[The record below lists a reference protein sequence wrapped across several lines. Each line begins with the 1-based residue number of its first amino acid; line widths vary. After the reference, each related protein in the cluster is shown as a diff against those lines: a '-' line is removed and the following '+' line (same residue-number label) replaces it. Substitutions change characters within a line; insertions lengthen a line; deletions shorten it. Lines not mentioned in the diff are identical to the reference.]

1 MSDTPAFPFVAV
13 TGQALLKLALTLIT
27 INPSIGGVLISGP
40 RGSAKTTLARGLAQL
55 LPQHGKLVTLPL
67 GASEEMLIGSLDL
80 QQALKD
86 QEIKFNPGLLAKA
99 HQGVLY
105 VDEVNLLP
113 DALVDQLLDV
123 AASRTNIIE
132 RDGISHQHP
141 ADFLLIG
148 TMNPDE
154 GELRPQLQDRFGL
167 SVNLSNQYSIDERIE
182 IVQLREE
189 FDRSPLE
196 FIKQYAGAQ
205 QALIDQIQN
214 AQQHLHSIE
223 CPVDLRRIIA
233 ERCHAANVDGMRGDI
248 VWYRAALAHAAW
260 QGRLSVELSDID
272 AVEPLVLAHRSNE
285 LQQAPAAT
293 PPPFSRPPQP
303 PRNDHPP
310 PDDSSASN
318 PNNRNSNQNNS
329 AASGSKPEPP
339 ATSGSTQNTSSHQHD
354 GEDKSDADSDQGN
367 DRDNPNDNDGNSPE
381 NGNSEKEDKNSNDQD
396 WGGLPPQQQ
405 QSQQSVRVNFN
416 NPVNSNSAQRLTPK
430 KPGTASRILAGKQKG
445 QQNAGSR
452 QGKQESSKIHW
463 FNTLTINAR
472 RATDDIDNW
481 QWRYQKSRTGKT
493 VLHLI
498 LLDTSASTLAA
509 QAFAKSK
516 GVVLQIAEQAYLM
529 REQLAV
535 MSFGHEQVKW
545 LLPQV
550 RAPKQLNTL
559 LDQTPAGGGTPIR
572 DVLAQAQHYLLG
584 VKKNNP
590 GIDIRTYLLTDG
602 RTRQSVDGLQ
612 LEGHCT
618 LIDTEQSTV
627 KRGQGQAI
635 ASALGADY
643 FSINT
648 LGVSQ

>member
-1 MSDTPAFPFVAV
+1 MSDSPAFPFVAV

-55 LPQHGKLVTLPL
+55 LPQHGKLITLPL

-86 QEIKFNPGLLAKA
+86 QQVKFNPGLLAKA
-99 HQGVLY
+99 HEGVLY

-123 AASRTNIIE
+123 AASGTNIIE

-182 IVQLREE
+182 IVQLREA
-189 FDRSPLE
+189 FDRSPAD
-196 FIKQYAGAQ
+196 FINQYTDAQ
-205 QALIDQIQN
+205 QTLIEQIQA
-214 AQQHLHSIE
+214 AQKNLHSVE
-223 CPVDLRRIIA
+223 CPVDLRRTIA

-260 QGRLSVELSDID
+260 QGRLTVQLSDID
-272 AVEPLVLAHRSNE
+272 AVEPLVLAHRSNQ
-285 LQQAPAAT
+285 LQQAPSAT
-293 PPPFSRPPQP
+293 PPPFTRPPQP
-303 PRNDHPP
+303 PRNEQKPSDDTPP
-310 PDDSSASN
+310 PKPNGTAPSDSQQN
-318 PNNRNSNQNNS
+318 KNGSNQ
-329 AASGSKPEPP
+329 
-339 ATSGSTQNTSSHQHD
+339 ATGAENT
-354 GEDKSDADSDQGN
+354 EAETADSDQQ
-367 DRDNPNDNDGNSPE
+367 NDGN
-381 NGNSEKEDKNSNDQD
+381 KNQNDDVNDQQDLQSDASGNKKSGDED

-405 QSQQSVRVNFN
+405 SSQQSVSVDF
-416 NPVNSNSAQRLTPK
+416 K
-430 KPGTASRILAGKQKG
+430 KPAEALATTKTRPQTAISRIIAGKQKG
-445 QQNAGSR
+445 QHAGGSR
-452 QGKQESSKIHW
+452 QGKQQSSKVDW
-463 FNTLTINAR
+463 FNTLVSNVLRPSKDAE
-472 RATDDIDNW
+472 NW
-481 QWRYQKSRTGKT
+481 QIRYQKAREGKA

-572 DVLAQAQHYLLG
+572 DVLMQAQHYLLG
-584 VKKNNP
+584 VKRNNP
-590 GIDIRTYLLTDG
+590 NIHIQTYLLTDG
-602 RTRQSVDGLQ
+602 RTRQALDGLR

-618 LIDTEQSTV
+618 VIDTEQSTV
-627 KRGQGQAI
+627 KRGRGRDI
-635 ASALGADY
+635 AAALGAEY

-648 LGVSQ
+648 AGASQ

>member
-1 MSDTPAFPFVAV
+1 MSDSPAFPFVAV

-86 QEIKFNPGLLAKA
+86 QQVKFNPGLLAKA
-99 HQGVLY
+99 HEGILY

-123 AASRTNIIE
+123 AASGTNIIE

-182 IVQLREE
+182 IVQLREAY
-189 FDRSPLE
+189 DRSPAD
-196 FIKQYAGAQ
+196 FIKQYADAQ
-205 QALIDQIQN
+205 QALIEQIQV
-214 AQQHLHSIE
+214 AQKNLYSVE
-223 CPVDLRRIIA
+223 CPVDLRRTIA

-248 VWYRAALAHAAW
+248 VWYRAALAHATW
-260 QGRLSVELSDID
+260 QGRLTVQQSDID

-285 LQQAPAAT
+285 LQQAPSAT
-293 PPPFSRPPQP
+293 PPPFTRPPQP
-303 PRNDHPP
+303 PSDQQKPSDDTPP
-310 PDDSSASN
+310 PKQNGTIPSDSRQN
-318 PNNRNSNQNNS
+318 KNGSNQATGANNTR
-329 AASGSKPEPP
+329 AE
-339 ATSGSTQNTSSHQHD
+339 TD
-354 GEDKSDADSDQGN
+354 
-367 DRDNPNDNDGNSPE
+367 DNDQNSDS
-381 NGNSEKEDKNSNDQD
+381 NKSQNDDVNDQSEESGNKKSGDED

-405 QSQQSVRVNFN
+405 TSQQSVRVDF
-416 NPVNSNSAQRLTPK
+416 K
-430 KPGTASRILAGKQKG
+430 KASEASVAKQARPQTATSRINAGKQKG
-445 QQNAGSR
+445 QHAGGSR
-452 QGKQESSKIHW
+452 QGKQQSSKIDW
-463 FNTLTINAR
+463 FNTLVSNALR
-472 RATDDIDNW
+472 PSKETVSW
-481 QWRYQKSRTGKT
+481 QIRYQKAREGKA

-572 DVLAQAQHYLLG
+572 DVLMQAQHYLLG
-584 VKKNNP
+584 VKRNNP
-590 GIDIRTYLLTDG
+590 NIHIQTYLLTDG
-602 RTRQSVDGLQ
+602 RTRQTLDGLQ
-612 LEGHCT
+612 LEGRCT
-618 LIDTEQSTV
+618 VIDTEQSTV
-627 KRGQGQAI
+627 KRGRGRDI
-635 ASALGADY
+635 AAALGAEY

-648 LGVSQ
+648 AGVSQ

>member
-1 MSDTPAFPFVAV
+1 MSDSPTFPFVAV

-27 INPSIGGVLISGP
+27 VNPSIGGVLISGP

-86 QEIKFNPGLLAKA
+86 QQVKFNPGLLAKA
-99 HQGVLY
+99 HDGVLY

-182 IVQLREE
+182 IVQLREA
-189 FDRSPLE
+189 FDRSPAE
-196 FIKQYAGAQ
+196 FIEQYADAQ
-205 QALIDQIQN
+205 QSLINQITV
-214 AQQHLHSIE
+214 AQQNLHSVE

-248 VWYRAALAHAAW
+248 VWFRAALAHAAW
-260 QGRLSVELSDID
+260 QGRLTVQLSDIN

-285 LQQAPAAT
+285 LQQAPSAT
-293 PPPFSRPPQP
+293 PPPFTRPPQP
-303 PRNDHPP
+303 PRDEQNPSKDTPP
-310 PDDSSASN
+310 KPKGPNASDSPSN
-318 PNNRNSNQNNS
+318 KNHSNQTTE
-329 AASGSKPEPP
+329 AD
-339 ATSGSTQNTSSHQHD
+339 NTD
-354 GEDKSDADSDQGN
+354 DE
-367 DRDNPNDNDGNSPE
+367 
-381 NGNSEKEDKNSNDQD
+381 D

-405 QSQQSVRVNFN
+405 PSQQSVRVDF
-416 NPVNSNSAQRLTPK
+416 K
-430 KPGTASRILAGKQKG
+430 KPAESLVAKKTKPQTAKSRIIAGKQKG
-445 QQNAGSR
+445 QHAGGSR
-452 QGKQESSKIHW
+452 QGKQPSSKVDW
-463 FNTLTINAR
+463 FNTFVSNALR
-472 RATDDIDNW
+472 PSKDTQNW
-481 QWRYQKSRTGKT
+481 QLRYQKAREGKA

-572 DVLAQAQHYLLG
+572 DVLMQAQHYLLG
-584 VKKNNP
+584 VKRNNP
-590 GIDIRTYLLTDG
+590 NIHIQTYLLTDG
-602 RTRQSVDGLQ
+602 RTRQTLDGLQ
-612 LEGHCT
+612 LEGNCT
-618 LIDTEQSTV
+618 VIDTEQSAV
-627 KRGQGQAI
+627 KRGRGRDI
-635 ASALGADY
+635 AAALGAEY

-648 LGVSQ
+648 AGASL

>member
-1 MSDTPAFPFVAV
+1 MSDSPAFPFVAV

-86 QEIKFNPGLLAKA
+86 QEVVFNPGLLAKA
-99 HQGVLY
+99 HNGVLY

-123 AASRTNIIE
+123 AASGSNIIE

-141 ADFLLIG
+141 ANFLLIG

-167 SVNLSNQYSIDERIE
+167 SVNLSNHYSIEERIE
-182 IVQLREE
+182 IVELREA
-189 FDRSPLE
+189 FDRSPQQ
-196 FIKQYAGAQ
+196 FIQQYADQQ
-205 QALIDQIQN
+205 QALIQQITG
-214 AQQHLHSIE
+214 AQSIVNKIE
-223 CPVDLRRIIA
+223 CPIEIRRIIA

-248 VWYRAALAHAAW
+248 VWYRAAVAHAAW
-260 QGRLSVELSDID
+260 QGRLTVDIADID
-272 AVEPLVLAHRSNE
+272 AVEALVLAHRRHDA
-285 LQQAPAAT
+285 QDTPAPT
-293 PPPFSRPPQP
+293 PPPFSRPP
-303 PRNDHPP
+303 PR
-310 PDDSSASN
+310 PDDAQ
-318 PNNRNSNQNNS
+318 NNRGSDSQIKPPQNN
-329 AASGSKPEPP
+329 P
-339 ATSGSTQNTSSHQHD
+339 
-354 GEDKSDADSDQGN
+354 
-367 DRDNPNDNDGNSPE
+367 DNDTDTNADGDQNENAETGNS
-381 NGNSEKEDKNSNDQD
+381 GDQD

-405 QSQQSVRVNFN
+405 ASQRAIRITFD
-416 NPVNSNSAQRLTPK
+416 QRKHAVAANRASPQARD
-430 KPGTASRILAGKQKG
+430 TARLLAGKQKG
-445 QQNAGSR
+445 QQAGGSR
-452 QGKQESSKIHW
+452 QGKQTSNKIDW
-463 FNTLTINAR
+463 FNTLASNAKR
-472 RATDDIDNW
+472 TSDNCGSW
-481 QWRYQKSRTGKT
+481 QWRFKKAREGKAM
-493 VLHLI
+493 LHLI

-550 RAPKQLNTL
+550 RAPKQLNNL

-572 DVLAQAQHYLLG
+572 DVLTQAQHFLLG
-584 VKKNNP
+584 VKRKHP
-590 GIDIRTYLLTDG
+590 DISIHTYLLTDG
-602 RTRQSVDGLQ
+602 RTQQSVEGLQ
-612 LEGHCT
+612 LAGNCT
-618 LIDTEQSTV
+618 VVDTEQSAV
-627 KRGQGQAI
+627 KRGRGRDI
-635 ASALGADY
+635 AAALGAEY

-648 LGVSQ
+648 MGVSR